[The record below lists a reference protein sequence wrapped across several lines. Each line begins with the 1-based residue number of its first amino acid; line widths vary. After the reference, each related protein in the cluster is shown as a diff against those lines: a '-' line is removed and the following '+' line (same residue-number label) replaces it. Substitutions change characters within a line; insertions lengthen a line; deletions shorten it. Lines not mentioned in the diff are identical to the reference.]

1 MLSSIELATAV
12 VSRLDDGVW
21 ALAIDD
27 GRVLDTNDAA
37 CDRLDQHRGAL
48 TGSFFGD
55 VLVPPMSADGWQL
68 LVGQVP
74 DDGEH
79 RLTVSLRR
87 SGDGIVPAELVLI
100 RHRDVIVALTRDIDD
115 RVRLVESL
123 RMQRELLD
131 STIDAL
137 GGGVAVVDR
146 FGRIE
151 TANATFSRFVD
162 VPVDQL
168 VDRSVFDPPWT
179 CFDEDGVAMPAEAT
193 APVLALRSGRAA
205 RTEICQVRGNGRTR
219 DVGEP
224 VWMRVSCEPLRDASG
239 GTDGAVVTLADLTA
253 TRQAQVRLLELERTD
268 ALTGLS
274 SRAHITAA
282 LDAAVEQGNRAEGE
296 RIGVLH
302 IDIDGFRSINDTFGT
317 TLGDEVLATIGGR
330 LADLVDRH
338 VEIGRLGVDEF
349 LIVVTGS
356 GAGLEF
362 DSRLRRLAEEVQ
374 RRTERPLEI
383 DGMDLRTTASVGV
396 SRWPGD
402 GDDARSLLRAAD
414 RALVAGRADGR
425 HQLRFYE
432 RSLDERTRTGLA
444 LDHDLRRAA
453 AQRGL
458 EVHYQPIIDLRT
470 GAVAAA
476 EALVRWHHPTLG
488 PIPPSVFIP
497 TAEATGAISAVSD
510 LVMTTVAEDLATWN
524 RTSLL
529 PADARIAVNISAA
542 EFEQRGFVERLNAT
556 LAAAGVEPAQLELE
570 ITETLLMNDLETT
583 AARLS
588 KLDELGF
595 LVALDDFGTG
605 YSSLSYLHSLP
616 LHTLKVDRCF
626 VGDLRDGRSETITR
640 AILSLAHG
648 LGIIAVG
655 EGVET
660 EEQRQ
665 FLLDAGCDLVQGY
678 YYAPPLPRPAFEQF
692 LLDHAD
698 ATDSPAEPAGDLQPH

>member
-1 MLSSIELATAV
+1 MLSSMDLATAV

-27 GRVLDTNDAA
+27 GRVLDTNEAA
-37 CDRLDQHRGAL
+37 CDRLDLHRGAL

-87 SGDGIVPAELVLI
+87 SDDGIVPAELVLI

-137 GGGVAVVDR
+137 GEGVAVVDR

-179 CFDEDGVAMPAEAT
+179 CFDEDGVAVPAEAT
-193 APVLALRSGRAA
+193 APVLALRSGGPA

-219 DVGEP
+219 DAGEP

-253 TRQAQVRLLELERTD
+253 TRRAQVRLLELERTD
-268 ALTGLS
+268 ALTGLG
-274 SRAHITAA
+274 SRADITAV
-282 LDAAVEQGNRAEGE
+282 LDAAVEQADRAEGE

-317 TLGDEVLATIGGR
+317 TLGDEVLAIIGGR

-458 EVHYQPIIDLRT
+458 EVHYQPIIDLRS

-524 RTSLL
+524 HTSLL

-648 LGIIAVG
+648 LGIVAVG

-692 LLDHAD
+692 LLDHA
-698 ATDSPAEPAGDLQPH
+698 AAASTAEPAGDLQPH